1 MKRECLEDVARL
13 RRDSFMGSGE
23 MKTEVWLRRVR
34 AGRQRNWV
42 WNRTTEAGSAV
53 GTPSL
58 PGGGRYRER
67 HFE

>member
-42 WNRTTEAGSAV
+42 WNRITEGGSA
-53 GTPSL
+53 GNPFSSRR
-58 PGGGRYRER
+58 GKI
-67 HFE
+67 